1 MQYEK
6 LKVISF
12 NSQQNVEEE
21 YAKRLNYPTTFKT
34 NLIIIPYSVQKEERV
49 IQERYP
55 LFHMP
60 LPEILMLEDRILR
73 NSKEIQ
79 KILVELPPIA
89 QDKMLFNQ
97 IIEEIQSTN
106 EIEGVRSTRKE
117 LQEAAKY
124 KDSHK
129 EVRFK
134 GIVSQYLNISDSK
147 YEKIEKVEDYR
158 SIYDTLFVND
168 IQEEGLPDGKLFRK
182 DTVYVEGKNKIVLQ
196 GAPNEE
202 LIVKDLEVLIHF
214 MNSESYPFLLKAAI
228 THYFFEYIHP
238 FYDGNGRLGRF
249 ILSSYLARKVD
260 KFTGVSFSYAV
271 RENRKKYLDAFIEVS
286 DPKNKGDITHFVQ
299 TIYELVIEGQEKFI
313 EELLELQFR
322 YEHAKRYMQNSDSIT
337 DEEKKI
343 VFYYIQNYLFDSFND
358 VEDRNIA
365 EMIKVTMPTLNK
377 RIKPLVEKGIIEQ
390 IKQRPSIHTLSD
402 QFIDRIEGY

>member
-1 MQYEK
+1 
-6 LKVISF
+6 
-12 NSQQNVEEE
+12 
-21 YAKRLNYPTTFKT
+21 
-34 NLIIIPYSVQKEERV
+34 
-49 IQERYP
+49 
-55 LFHMP
+55 MP

-158 SIYDTLFVND
+158 SIYDTLFVNE

-182 DTVYVEGKNKIVLQ
+182 DTVYVEGKNKIVHQ

-358 VEDRNIA
+358 IEDRNLA

-377 RIKPLVEKGIIEQ
+377 RIKPLVEKGIIGQ